1 MGEVV
6 TYRCKEVVGNVM
18 EVEVTC
24 RYIEEEVMVMKEV
37 VTYRCKEVT
46 GNEME
51 VEATCRNM
59 KEEVM
64 VMVME
69 EGICRHMEEVVTYR
83 HKEGLGFRRGR
94 W

>member
-24 RYIEEEVMVMKEV
+24 RHMEEEVMVMEEV
-37 VTYRCKEVT
+37 VTYRCKEVV

-51 VEATCRNM
+51 VEVT
-59 KEEVM
+59 
-64 VMVME
+64 
-69 EGICRHMEEVVTYR
+69 CRHMEEVVI
-83 HKEGLGFRRGR
+83 
-94 W
+94 